1 MKPGNK
7 MHNDIPYEEL
17 IDTFEDQR
25 LLIEIGRDLMHER
38 DTDKLLRKI
47 LDISRLMTAADAGS
61 IFLAEEQEG
70 KPVLRFKFT
79 YTASKPLPYEEF
91 VMPRTM
97 GSIAGYVSLTG
108 SSLNIDDVYELSND
122 LPYSFNDSFDIA
134 HGYRSKS
141 MLTVPMLDHT
151 GAIVGVIQLLNSKEV
166 LGTNTQN
173 PDSILLVSPED
184 FEHKVVP
191 FKERYVHLMEA
202 VASQAAISLDNASM
216 IRRIKSQ
223 FEQFVVAAV
232 DAVEARDPATS
243 GHSTRV
249 AHYACAIAVQL
260 NEEASSQG
268 LVEPFTPVALKE
280 LEFSGVLHDFGKVY
294 IEPAIFQKAKKLFP
308 GDLERLQ
315 LRLKYLRRSLELQ
328 FAERCLDCEEDDRNC
343 IDDER
348 ERSIATLGKITS
360 LIEELNEPR
369 ILDEDPAEIIGRIC
383 SEDIPSVTGVN
394 GEEIPLLTDAEILNL
409 CIKRGSLNPQ
419 ERAEIERHVVLSYE
433 FVKQIPWPPEYNN
446 IPRYVRAHH
455 EMLDGTGYPD
465 RIKGEDIPVQSQLL
479 AVADIYDALTAS
491 DRPYKKAAPPERALA
506 ILEDEA
512 KRGRLNSHF
521 VAILRRLVETDCLSK
536 EIPGLSCCGK
546 CES

>member
-1 MKPGNK
+1 MDKE
-7 MHNDIPYEEL
+7 IPYEEL

-38 DTDKLLRKI
+38 DIDKLLRKI

-61 IFLAEEQEG
+61 IFLAEEQNG

-108 SSLNIDDVYELSND
+108 SSLNINDVYELPSD
-122 LPYSFNDSFDIA
+122 LPFSFNDSFDIA

-151 GAIVGVIQLLNSKEV
+151 GAIAGVIQLLNSKEV
-166 LGTNTQN
+166 PGVNTQN
-173 PDSILLVSPED
+173 PDNIVLVTPED
-184 FEHKVVP
+184 FEQKVVP

-216 IRRIKSQ
+216 IQRIKSQ

-243 GHSTRV
+243 GHSSRV
-249 AHYACAIAVQL
+249 AHYACAIASTL
-260 NEEASSQG
+260 NTEALSNGRPPAFSN
-268 LVEPFTPVALKE
+268 VALKE
-280 LEFSGVLHDFGKVY
+280 LEFSGILHDFGKVY
-294 IEPAIFQKAKKLFP
+294 IEPAVFQKAKKLFP
-308 GDLERLQ
+308 ADLDRLR

-328 FAERCLDCEEDDRNC
+328 FAERCIDCMDTDRRCIEE
-343 IDDER
+343 ER
-348 ERSIATLGKITS
+348 LQSIETLERMGT

-369 ILDEDPAEIIGRIC
+369 ILDEDPVEIIGRIC
-383 SEDIPSVTGVN
+383 AAEIPPVKGVN
-394 GEEIPLLTDAEILNL
+394 GEEIPILTDEEILNL
-409 CIKRGSLNPQ
+409 CIKRGSLNPN

-433 FVKQIPWPPEYNN
+433 FVKQIPWPAEYSN

-455 EMLDGTGYPD
+455 EMLDGSGYPD
-465 RIKGEDIPVQSQLL
+465 KLKAAEIPVQAQLL

-506 ILEDEA
+506 ILDDEA
-512 KRGRLNSHF
+512 KRGRLNSQY
-521 VAILRRLVETDCLSK
+521 VTILRKLVENGSLDK
-536 EIPGLSCCGK
+536 ELPSLSCCR
-546 CES
+546 ESKA

>member
-1 MKPGNK
+1 
-7 MHNDIPYEEL
+7 MHKDIPYDEL

-47 LDISRLMTAADAGS
+47 LDISRQMTAADAGS
-61 IFLAEEQEG
+61 IFLAEEQDG
-70 KPVLRFKFT
+70 KPVLRFKYT

-108 SSLNIDDVYELSND
+108 TSLNINDVYLLPED

-166 LGTNTQN
+166 LGVNTTN
-173 PDSILLVSPED
+173 PDAILLVSPED

-191 FKERYVHLMEA
+191 FKDRYIHLMEA
-202 VASQAAISLDNASM
+202 VASQAAISLDNANM

-243 GHSTRV
+243 GHSSRV
-249 AHYACAIAVQL
+249 AHYACALALAI
-260 NEEASSQG
+260 NEEATQEAKPE
-268 LVEPFTPVALKE
+268 LFTPVALKE

-308 GDLERLQ
+308 GDLDRLR
-315 LRLKYLRRSLELQ
+315 LRLKYLRRSLELD
-328 FAERCLDCEEDDRNC
+328 FAERCLDCNDTDRKC
-343 IDDER
+343 IAEER
-348 ERSIATLGKITS
+348 EQSLETITRIGS
-360 LIEELNEPR
+360 LIEDLNEPR
-369 ILDEDPAEIIGRIC
+369 ILEEDPADIIDRIF
-383 SEDIPSVTGVN
+383 SSDIPPVKGVN
-394 GEEIPLLTDAEILNL
+394 GEEIPLLTDSEIFNL
-409 CIKRGSLNPQ
+409 CVKRGSLNPD

-433 FVKQIPWPPEYNN
+433 FVKQIPWPPEYAN
-446 IPRYVRAHH
+446 IPKYVRAHH
-455 EMLDGTGYPD
+455 EMLDGSGYPD
-465 RIKGEDIPVQSQLL
+465 KLQGDDIPVQSQLL

-506 ILEDEA
+506 ILDDEA
-512 KRGRLNSHF
+512 KRGRLNSHY
-521 VAILRRLVETDCLSK
+521 VGIMRHLVESRSLGK
-536 EIPGLSCCGK
+536 EHPGLSCCGK
-546 CES
+546 GE